1 MEKKKYVVPNMIVV
15 ELRHQTRLL
24 AGSSGDPNSDKEGDE
39 SYIPNMDNDELNKLA

>member
-24 AGSSGDPNSDKEGDE
+24 AGSETPVEPYDPDKQ
-39 SYIPNMDNDELNKLA
+39 YP